1 MNAQTGT
8 PQTLARA
15 DRDAILRQRLGQIA
29 EADPRGQG
37 PTPAAAAEDQ
47 IGVDPRA
54 ERIADREPNPPV
66 PAKRGMRP
74 GQIFAIVL
82 LGLTLAGGAWVL
94 TRDPAGAKI
103 EPASV
108 ENFAVER
115 QTTFGRM
122 MVGTPEP
129 EPTAAPAIVAAA
141 APEVRVTERIVETPQ
156 PVDLSAITASAEAR
170 VLEAEERQRVAEA
183 EVTEAN
189 LAIRG
194 LKGDIERLEA
204 LLQRAERD
212 KQTALDMQARA
223 HDADM
228 HALRAELEA
237 RAAIAPS
244 PATDAAA
251 AEAARLAEE
260 ARLRELERLR
270 ALREAQRQSDS
281 LIFDESRPMSRGVTY

>member
-1 MNAQTGT
+1 MNAQTGA
-8 PQTLARA
+8 PQTLTRA
-15 DRDAILRQRLGQIA
+15 DRDAVLRQRLGQIA
-29 EADPRGQG
+29 EADPRSRGRSD
-37 PTPAAAAEDQ
+37 AVAEDHE
-47 IGVDPRA
+47 GVDPRT
-54 ERIADREPNPPV
+54 ERITDRQPAPPTTG
-66 PAKRGMRP
+66 KRGMRP

-94 TRDPAGAKI
+94 TRAPAGAKI

-108 ENFAVER
+108 EGFAQQR
-115 QTTFGRM
+115 QATFGRM

-129 EPTAAPAIVAAA
+129 EQEAAPAIVAAA

-170 VLEAEERQRVAEA
+170 VLEAEERQRAAEA
-183 EVTEAN
+183 QVTEAKI
-189 LAIRG
+189 AIRG

-212 KQTALDMQARA
+212 KQTALDMQSRA

-228 HALRAELEA
+228 RALRAELEA
-237 RAAIAPS
+237 RAAMAPS
-244 PATDAAA
+244 PAADAAA
-251 AEAARLAEE
+251 AE

-281 LIFDESRPMSRGVTY
+281 LIFDESRPTSRGVTY